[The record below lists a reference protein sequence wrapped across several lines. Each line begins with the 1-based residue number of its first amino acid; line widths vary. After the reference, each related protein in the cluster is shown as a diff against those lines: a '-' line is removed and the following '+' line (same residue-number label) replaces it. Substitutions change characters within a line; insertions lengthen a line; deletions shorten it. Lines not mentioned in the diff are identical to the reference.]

1 MTPTE
6 EFEQAQKLIKQGRY
20 EDARELLAK
29 YPDNEVAGKLLTRI
43 DSALLQE
50 RVRRRARRENK
61 NQNSLSLRWS
71 ILFIIGLLCVALIA
85 LALFFPTNPYA
96 QPQNEI
102 ALTLTVIP
110 TLPTELGVSLAGTE
124 ASFESQL
131 AQLNGISAVWL
142 AHVRYNNE
150 GFPLVYAEIRIDR
163 DKDMGRLATDI
174 KDMSASI
181 LGTNQFTG
189 FALILD
195 DGITYVIYTFDFDT
209 NSWRIEPMET
219 FNATRAVNVT
229 ATYVARPTR
238 TPRPTPTRVSVSS
251 PCTCSQGNTL
261 NCSNF
266 SSQRDAQSCHNSC
279 LLQTGRDVHN
289 LDGDSDGIACEDFR

>member
-6 EFEQAQKLIKQGRY
+6 EFEQAQELVKQGRY
-20 EDARELLAK
+20 EDARKLLAK
-29 YPDNEVAGKLLTRI
+29 YPDNEVAVKLLTRI

-50 RVRRRARRENK
+50 RIRRRARRESQ
-61 NQNSLSLRWS
+61 NQNSLSLKWS

-85 LALFFPTNPYA
+85 LALFFPKSPYA

-110 TLPTELGVSLAGTE
+110 TLSTELGVSLAGTE
-124 ASFESQL
+124 ASFQSQL
-131 AQLNGISAVWL
+131 TQLNGISAIWL

-150 GFPLVYAEIRIDR
+150 GLPLVYAEIRVDR
-163 DKDMGRLATDI
+163 DSDMGRLATDI

-189 FALILD
+189 FALLLD
-195 DGITYVIYTFDFDT
+195 DSITYAIYTFDFVSNT
-209 NSWRIEPMET
+209 WQVEPMEA
-219 FNATRAVNVT
+219 FSATRAVVAT
-229 ATYVARPTR
+229 QTYVARPTR
-238 TPRPTPTRVSVSS
+238 TPRPTPTRVSISS
-251 PCTCSQGNTL
+251 SCTCNQGNTL

-266 SSQRDAQSCHNSC
+266 SSQRDAQICHNSC
-279 LLQTGRDVHN
+279 FVQTGYDVHN
-289 LDGDSDGIACEDFR
+289 LDSNGDGVACE